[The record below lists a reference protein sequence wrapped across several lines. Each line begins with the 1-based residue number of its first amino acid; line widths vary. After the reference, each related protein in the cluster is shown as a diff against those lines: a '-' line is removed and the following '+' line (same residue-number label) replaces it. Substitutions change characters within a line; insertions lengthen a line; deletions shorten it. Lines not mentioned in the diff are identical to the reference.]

1 MIVGYLLLGVFAIC
15 GASRPPRRA
24 DFAPTPE
31 FNSDLPLMVEG
42 DIAVTERSLG
52 SGTAMLAFRHDVLW
66 LTVVLDSWFPF
77 VGAYLRSFSSNF
89 YTLLSLT
96 LKLVQKN
103 DNSVDTQIPRSFNRG
118 SVQR

>member
-1 MIVGYLLLGVFAIC
+1 MMIFGHLLLGVFAIC

-31 FNSDLPLMVEG
+31 LNSDLSLMVEG

-52 SGTAMLAFRHDVLW
+52 SATAMLAFCHNVLW

-77 VGAYLRSFSSNF
+77 VGVYLLSFSGNL

-96 LKLVQKN
+96 LKLPLCNK
-103 DNSVDTQIPRSFNRG
+103 
-118 SVQR
+118 